1 MQLPRF
7 PIYRFKDRSMLYGSS
22 QVKSLIPLIS
32 VALFL
37 AACVGPATQP
47 PPTAPSATAE
57 ASAVAE
63 ASATTEAPTAAPATP
78 TVAPTE
84 APAEEP
90 TIPPKPTSS
99 SDSGEFALAPDQ
111 VSLDSQG
118 LPYSWQALV
127 VPVKPYDESM
137 PPGPTGLPTHIEILF
152 GSTDPAEV
160 RPGDPT
166 PALAPERSA
175 GASVMYIIPVDPY
188 REMWNDA
195 GNPAVT
201 VTIQEIQR
209 LNFILVSPAPTS
221 GYPALPYEQIGGYND
236 LAVQVGKAVPQNEL
250 NTSSATQDGYRF
262 VGRWA
267 QDANPV
273 TNVGLRYVYQGF
285 TNDGVYLVSF
295 WWPVTTSALPDDV
308 SQVPAE
314 GMEAFNADPGAYI
327 GSMAEMLNSLSPD
340 QWEPDLTTLDT
351 LVASLGIQGTTP
363 SGLLDKTWEWTQGP
377 VQPGSSEI
385 VSVPDPE
392 SYQVTYG
399 SDGTLTYRADCASS
413 TSSFELN
420 NGGMTGGM
428 LVEPGSLTAPDCG
441 PDSLAGGFVNALA
454 AAQSYAVWAG
464 GSEMQLILPAGGG
477 ILLLRDA
484 NTPSPEG
491 GVACITGTITYP
503 EGIPLPEDAVVQIQV
518 QDTSLADAPA
528 IVMGEQ
534 IITSPGQVP
543 IDYQVCYDPSQ
554 IQENHT
560 YSMSVRITD
569 ADGRLLFINDTHIPV
584 ITRGNPTE
592 NVEIVVIPVG
602 G

>member
-1 MQLPRF
+1 
-7 PIYRFKDRSMLYGSS
+7 
-22 QVKSLIPLIS
+22 V
-32 VALFL
+32 
-37 AACVGPATQP
+37 
-47 PPTAPSATAE
+47 
-57 ASAVAE
+57 
-63 ASATTEAPTAAPATP
+63 
-78 TVAPTE
+78 
-84 APAEEP
+84 PAEEP
-90 TIPPKPTSS
+90 TIPPEPTPPL
-99 SDSGEFALAPDQ
+99 DGGEFALSPSQ
-111 VSLDSQG
+111 ISLDTQG
-118 LPYSWQALV
+118 LPVSWQAVV
-127 VPVKPYDESM
+127 VPGTPYDESM
-137 PPGPTGLPTHIEILF
+137 PPGPVGLPTHIEILF

-160 RPGDPT
+160 QPGDP
-166 PALAPERSA
+166 
-175 GASVMYIIPVDPY
+175 VMYIIPVNPY
-188 REMWNDA
+188 RDMWNDA
-195 GNPAVT
+195 GNPSVT
-201 VTIQEIQR
+201 KTIQEIQK

-221 GYPALPYEQIGGYND
+221 GYPALPFEQIGGYND
-236 LAVQVGKAVPQNEL
+236 LAVQVGKAVPQNVL

-295 WWPVTTSALPDDV
+295 WWPVSTSALPDDV
-308 SQVPAE
+308 GQVPAE
-314 GMEAFNADPGAYI
+314 GMEAFNADPGAHI
-327 GSMAEMLNSLSPD
+327 NAVADELNSLSPD
-340 QWEPDLTTLDT
+340 QWEPDLTTLDA
-351 LVASLGIQGTTP
+351 LVASLEIEGMTP
-363 SGLLDKTWEWTQGP
+363 SGLLDKTWEWTGGP

-385 VSVPDPE
+385 VEVPDPE

-399 SDGTLTYRADCASS
+399 SDGAITYRVDCASG

-428 LVEPGSLTAPDCG
+428 LAEPGSLTAPDCG

-464 GSEMQLILPAGGG
+464 GVEMQLILPAGGG

-484 NTPSPEG
+484 NAPAPEG
-491 GVACITGTITYP
+491 GGACVSGTITYP

-534 IITSPGQVP
+534 IITTPGQVP
-543 IDYQVCYDPSQ
+543 IPYQVCYDPSQ

-569 ADGRLLFINDTHIPV
+569 ADGKLLFINDTHIPV

-592 NVEIVVIPVG
+592 EVEVVVIPVG